1 MPRKPPSNH
10 PRAFT
15 RLQKFLQVSHA
26 LHTPPPAS
34 TRHLSIHPP
43 QYRPVPGSESTDP
56 SNPLNHAWYVST
68 TRFHAP
74 PLLAERVLYAPI
86 LTCPASVSHTG
97 SEPGIPHA
105 PASYQ
110 IPACLSNLYLRH
122 TGTQPAVPPELRHT
136 RSQPSRLTSFKVLL
150 HAPVL
155 NPFSLFQKKKKKKS
169 K

>member
-1 MPRKPPSNH
+1 
-10 PRAFT
+10 
-15 RLQKFLQVSHA
+15 
-26 LHTPPPAS
+26 
-34 TRHLSIHPP
+34 
-43 QYRPVPGSESTDP
+43 
-56 SNPLNHAWYVST
+56 
-68 TRFHAP
+68 
-74 PLLAERVLYAPI
+74 
-86 LTCPASVSHTG
+86 VSHTG

-155 NPFSLFQKKKKKKS
+155 NPFSLFQKKKKKNQNEEEEEEKGCSFGS
-169 K
+169 KCPMGSLGKMKKKKIKIKRGQVTHIILAHSWLILFWPIVGPIFLSFLWPIVGPFYFGI